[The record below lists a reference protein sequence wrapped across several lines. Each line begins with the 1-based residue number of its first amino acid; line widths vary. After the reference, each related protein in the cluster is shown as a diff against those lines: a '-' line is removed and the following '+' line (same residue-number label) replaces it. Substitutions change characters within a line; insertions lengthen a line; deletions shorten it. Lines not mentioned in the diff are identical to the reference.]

1 MLSYMWQLHPDWT
14 SSTLGFYLWIFN
26 FWQEAFFKEPWKD
39 ILSHLSLKPWVR
51 NHLDCHLLVLLSAYS
66 ALLYFFL
73 SDTNEVDIPP
83 NTRVGTK
90 RYMPPEVLDESL
102 NRNHFQSYIMAD
114 MYSFGLILWEVAR
127 RCVSGGKWQR
137 YCWSCYK
144 PFLSDQKSE
153 LSCLQNQLW
162 FDFPLY
168 FCWRRLSPPRKR
180 YLTS

>member
-1 MLSYMWQLHPDWT
+1 MLFFEKISLPTFAWKPG
-14 SSTLGFYLWIFN
+14 SGITLI
-26 FWQEAFFKEPWKD
+26 
-39 ILSHLSLKPWVR
+39 
-51 NHLDCHLLVLLSAYS
+51 CHVLVLFSAHS

-127 RCVSGGKWQR
+127 RCVSGGK
-137 YCWSCYK
+137 
-144 PFLSDQKSE
+144 
-153 LSCLQNQLW
+153 
-162 FDFPLY
+162 
-168 FCWRRLSPPRKR
+168 
-180 YLTS
+180 